1 MVFTPPAHAKGRNA
15 GAPQI
20 LADVDGTIFV
30 IFMTDED
37 VGTVG
42 PNWVVNAEV
51 KLMRGRLDL
60 RNSSLPVVFDVDGRT
75 LVADKQS
82 VWPGLAHLQ
91 NGTFAL
97 YATNGLGHI
106 QGPLSAHSRASA
118 ENTDYVPA
126 HQNKSNQSTE

>member
-1 MVFTPPAHAKGRNA
+1 
-15 GAPQI
+15 
-20 LADVDGTIFV
+20 
-30 IFMTDED
+30 MTDED

-82 VWPGLAHLQ
+82 VWSELAHLQ
-91 NGTFAL
+91 NGTVAL
-97 YATNGLGHI
+97 YATNV
-106 QGPLSAHSRASA
+106 LSANSHASA
-118 ENTDYVPA
+118 ENTDLFF
-126 HQNKSNQSTE
+126 